1 MAVFDE
7 VMFFP
12 SLLKKA
18 GVYYAWMKVAGGPQ
32 VRHNIR
38 FGSGFGFSAINE
50 SVQFQL
56 QFRARVDP
64 ITVLEP
70 IPDIQIHVIPIP
82 VLFVAI
88 TIPFPNPA
96 KNGVINL
103 KHLYVIDQSSTLS
116 DL

>member
-38 FGSGFGFSAINE
+38 FGSGFGFSAIYE

-56 QFRARVDP
+56 QFRAMV
-64 ITVLEP
+64 EP

-82 VLFVAI
+82 VLFVVI
-88 TIPFPNPA
+88 PIPFPNPA

-103 KHLYVIDQSSTLS
+103 
-116 DL
+116 